1 MGSPAQKGGRV
12 MPEFLIEGITA
23 ATPLLLAI
31 GYVLSRVLPLVSDA
45 ANKRAVRL
53 AKAKRKQSK

>member
-1 MGSPAQKGGRV
+1 
-12 MPEFLIEGITA
+12 MPEILIEGITA

-53 AKAKRKQSK
+53 ARAKRKQSN

>member
-1 MGSPAQKGGRV
+1 MS
-12 MPEFLIEGITA
+12 EILIEGIKA

-31 GYVLSRVLPLVSDA
+31 GYVLSRVLPLVSDT

-53 AKAKRKQSK
+53 ARAKRKQSN